1 MLREQAKFFW
11 DDAWGPNPHGSGPT
25 SISQASAATGV
36 STAAQ
41 ADTLANF
48 STAPQAGTPAN
59 IPAAPQAVTLS
70 SSVTAASQADG
81 THVVSSDADSA
92 EAAALLSLNH
102 SHASDSLPFSAP
114 TADSDGGQGG
124 GFDIVAGDF
133 STDWFVA

>member
-25 SISQASAATGV
+25 SISQASAAATGV

-48 STAPQAGTPAN
+48 SAAPQAGTPAN

-70 SSVTAASQADG
+70 SSAPAGLQADD
-81 THVVSSDADSA
+81 THVSSDAGAA
-92 EAAALLSLNH
+92 EAAALQSLNH
-102 SHASDSLPFSAP
+102 SHVSDSLPFSAP
-114 TADSDGGQGG
+114 ASDSDGGQGG

-133 STDWFVA
+133 STDWFVV

>member
-11 DDAWGPNPHGSGPT
+11 DDAWGPNPLGSGPT
-25 SISQASAATGV
+25 STSQASAVTGV

-70 SSVTAASQADG
+70 SSATAAPQAGD
-81 THVVSSDADSA
+81 THVSSDAGSA
-92 EAAALLSLNH
+92 EAAALQSLNH

-114 TADSDGGQGG
+114 ASDSDGGQGG

-133 STDWFVA
+133 SADWFIV